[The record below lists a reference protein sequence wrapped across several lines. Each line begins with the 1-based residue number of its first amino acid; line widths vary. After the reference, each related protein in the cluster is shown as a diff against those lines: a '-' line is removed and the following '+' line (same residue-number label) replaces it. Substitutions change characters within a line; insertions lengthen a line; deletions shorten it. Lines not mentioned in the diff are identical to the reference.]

1 MNTKRMLRAVFVMLY
16 ATCTFTATETWAQA
30 GRKVPIRMGTDVST
44 MGLAFWV
51 ADSEGIFDKHGIRPM
66 LKIHEIGFQA
76 LLAVGAGEADTSIQ
90 SESPTIV
97 NIAKGIDAV
106 IIATIA
112 RGPQTYKAV
121 ARREI
126 SGPKDLV
133 GKRIGV
139 TMGSGGEFFLVRY
152 LKKHSINTKAVT
164 IQNAGP
170 PELTAML
177 YKGEVDAV
185 FTWEPFGRKILS
197 LERASERL
205 AQFATGKDYY
215 DPSYLL
221 TVGRKFT
228 EDNPEAIKSLLTALA
243 ESNTFISKNPEKA
256 VQIAQRTLRTTRA
269 EATASLNDYVTVAP
283 ILDKDTIEALTDISL
298 WLKDGDR
305 IKSIPDWNKIVEP
318 KFLRQ
323 IDPTK
328 VRM

>member
-1 MNTKRMLRAVFVMLY
+1 MNTNRTLRLLLAILAGISLFSAME
-16 ATCTFTATETWAQA
+16 AWAQG

-51 ADSEGIFDKHGIRPM
+51 ADSEGIFDKHGIRPI

-76 LLAVGAGEADTSIQ
+76 LLAVGAGEGDVSIQ

-112 RGPQTYKAV
+112 RGPNTYKAV
-121 ARREI
+121 AKKEI
-126 SGPKDLV
+126 TAPKDLV

-139 TMGSGGEFFLVRY
+139 TVGSGGEFFLVQY
-152 LKKHSINTKAVT
+152 LKKHSINAKAVT
-164 IQNAGP
+164 LQNAGP

-177 YKGEVDAV
+177 YKGEIDAV

-197 LERASERL
+197 LEKATDKL
-205 AQFATGKDYY
+205 AQFVTGKEYY

-221 TVGRKFT
+221 TVSRKFA
-228 EDNPEAIKSLLTALA
+228 EENPDAIKSLLGALA
-243 ESNTFISKNPEKA
+243 EANNFIAKNPEKA
-256 VQIAQRTLRTTRA
+256 IQIAQRTLRTSRA
-269 EATASLNDYVTVAP
+269 EAAASMNDYVTVAP
-283 ILDKDTIEALTDISL
+283 VLDKDTLQSL
-298 WLKDGDR
+298 AGVSEWLKERDR
-305 IKSIPDWNKIVEP
+305 IKAIPDWNKIVEP
-318 KFLRQ
+318 KFLREV
-323 IDPTK
+323 DPTK